1 VDGIQM
7 KVTIETVVDSRIPS
21 GVLALLVEIAKKF
34 EVDIWVSPPKEEIDG
49 PSEEFLWGV

>member
-1 VDGIQM
+1 M